1 MKKIIILLKQNYLK
15 SMLLLLVFSIIG
27 IVSILDY
34 PILVI
39 NVRNANEN
47 LIHFLLNNF
56 SNLSNILSFIGLF
69 TGGFVIYRFVIDI
82 FRPTISIDKSITV
95 EINEKRYLISN
106 RFKKRNNNIDTSKN
120 VLNPNKND
128 ESSILVQDFRRYEQ
142 NYVILTML
150 VALIGAFLMHRYNI
164 GNYIYPSVL
173 FILSALYHALTIF
186 RVKTDRFGTNF
197 GEVKELLAY
206 LRFLDKSGKPPPDQT
221 GLREPNIAHNRS
233 AYNQSNGQPVGDA
246 S

>member
-1 MKKIIILLKQNYLK
+1 MSEIYLKITLSPRWRMKKIIILLKQNYLK

-173 FILSALYHALTIF
+173 FILSACITRA
-186 RVKTDRFGTNF
+186 N
-197 GEVKELLAY
+197 
-206 LRFLDKSGKPPPDQT
+206 
-221 GLREPNIAHNRS
+221 NI
-233 AYNQSNGQPVGDA
+233 
-246 S
+246 